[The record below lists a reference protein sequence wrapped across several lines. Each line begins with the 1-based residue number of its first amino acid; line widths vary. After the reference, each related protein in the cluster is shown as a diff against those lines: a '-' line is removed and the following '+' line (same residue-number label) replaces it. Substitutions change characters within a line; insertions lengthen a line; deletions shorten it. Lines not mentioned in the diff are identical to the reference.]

1 MIDLIDVRKVYARRG
16 AEPVIALDG
25 INLTIPSGDIHGIV
39 GESGAGKST
48 LIRCLTALERPT
60 EGRILVDG
68 DDLTRLSPRELRNAR
83 RRIGMVFQGGNL
95 LDSRTAAQNIALPLQ
110 IGPEVRRN
118 RSDVHGRVSELLRVV
133 GLEGRAS
140 SYPSQL
146 SGDQILDLL
155 KSVRA
160 SFGVTVLVITHEMG
174 VVRRICDSVTLL
186 ERGKIA
192 ATGAVSDVVADTASA
207 LSRRIVPKPYM
218 DPDASRGSAIVD
230 IAFTSSPGEPTG
242 SRVLGLAAEFGADIA
257 TGSFETIGSTQVARL
272 ALTVDPAHAQRI
284 ARSFA
289 AAGVNAEVRA

>member
-110 IGPEVRRN
+110 IGPEARRN

-140 SYPSQL
+140 S
-146 SGDQILDLL
+146 
-155 KSVRA
+155 
-160 SFGVTVLVITHEMG
+160 
-174 VVRRICDSVTLL
+174 
-186 ERGKIA
+186 
-192 ATGAVSDVVADTASA
+192 
-207 LSRRIVPKPYM
+207 
-218 DPDASRGSAIVD
+218 
-230 IAFTSSPGEPTG
+230 
-242 SRVLGLAAEFGADIA
+242 
-257 TGSFETIGSTQVARL
+257 
-272 ALTVDPAHAQRI
+272 
-284 ARSFA
+284 
-289 AAGVNAEVRA
+289 